1 MTCRGSHYISARH
14 PLGGAFFL
22 GELAELSGFKDLV
35 DKTSRV
41 EGFRAQGFKAN
52 IAKLFPAFKL

>member
-1 MTCRGSHYISARH
+1 M
-14 PLGGAFFL
+14 